1 MTSESVRLVGISL
14 GFAGIPPRWDE
25 NFPYEQAQKML
36 DETVFFQRHNKLF
49 DVTEIEESV
58 GTWDKNQVT

>member
-25 NFPYEQAQKML
+25 NFPYEHAQKML
-36 DETVFFQRHNKLF
+36 DETVFFQRITNFLM
-49 DVTEIEESV
+49 
-58 GTWDKNQVT
+58 